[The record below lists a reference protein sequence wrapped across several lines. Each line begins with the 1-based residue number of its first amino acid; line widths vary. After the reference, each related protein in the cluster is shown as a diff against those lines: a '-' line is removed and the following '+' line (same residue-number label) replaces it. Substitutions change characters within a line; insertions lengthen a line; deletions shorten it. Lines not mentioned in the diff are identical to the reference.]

1 MSKQI
6 FNSVKLIDIAG
17 LTTVLDFI
25 RWGATQFEK
34 NHLFYGHGAESA
46 WDEASLLLLSCLK
59 MSPNQYSEVLNCHLT
74 EDEKKE
80 LVEKINIRIKTKKP
94 VAYITNEAWFGG
106 LSFYVDERVLV
117 PRSPIAELIVNQF
130 SPWLD
135 STEVKTAVDVCTGS
149 ACIACLLAHY
159 FPQAQVDAID
169 ISEEALAVAGMNI
182 HNHGLEKQVNLIQS
196 DLMKQVMNKKYDL
209 IVTNPPYVAKNIVN
223 TLAAE
228 YQHEPELGLIAGDAG
243 LDCIIPL
250 LKQAKKTLN
259 PGGFL
264 VMEVGSS
271 QEALENYFP
280 HIQFLWLDF
289 DNNATGV
296 FILEQNELLKIKD

>member
-1 MSKQI
+1 
-6 FNSVKLIDIAG
+6 
-17 LTTVLDFI
+17 
-25 RWGATQFEK
+25 
-34 NHLFYGHGAESA
+34 
-46 WDEASLLLLSCLK
+46 
-59 MSPNQYSEVLNCHLT
+59 
-74 EDEKKE
+74 
-80 LVEKINIRIKTKKP
+80 
-94 VAYITNEAWFGG
+94 
-106 LSFYVDERVLV
+106 
-117 PRSPIAELIVNQF
+117 
-130 SPWLD
+130 
-135 STEVKTAVDVCTGS
+135 
-149 ACIACLLAHY
+149 
-159 FPQAQVDAID
+159 
-169 ISEEALAVAGMNI
+169 
-182 HNHGLEKQVNLIQS
+182 
-196 DLMKQVMNKKYDL
+196 MNKKYDL

-228 YQHEPELGLIAGDAG
+228 YQHEPELGLIAGDEG

-271 QEALENYFP
+271 QEALENCFP